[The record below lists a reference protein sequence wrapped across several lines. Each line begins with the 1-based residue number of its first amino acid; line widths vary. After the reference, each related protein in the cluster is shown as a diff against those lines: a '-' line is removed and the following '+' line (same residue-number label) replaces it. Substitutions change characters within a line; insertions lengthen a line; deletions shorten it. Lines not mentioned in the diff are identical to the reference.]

1 MDLYAYAQIPRFK
14 QLAEEHNIIVP
25 RLRGYRLMSEED
37 RYEQTEID
45 KLKRS
50 VVVEVAEDMCRAKPF
65 WSRTPKYR
73 EISSETDRI
82 CARYLFVETDEDGCK
97 EYVDVRWDALDDNMR
112 ETLLAAVEEKQ
123 QAIQKQF
130 DTFNKYVGK
139 NVLYI
144 HSRMGGGN
152 WEYYESKDALM
163 AQPWFL
169 ERVDDCVDG
178 TYCDFYASLD

>member
-1 MDLYAYAQIPRFK
+1 MDLYAFAQIPELK
-14 QLAEEHNIIVP
+14 HLAEERGIDIP

-37 RYEQTEID
+37 RFEQVEID
-45 KLKRS
+45 KLKRAA
-50 VVVEVAEDMCRAKPF
+50 VAEVAEQLCRSKPF
-65 WSRTPKYR
+65 WSRTPEYR
-73 EISSETDRI
+73 EISRDTDRLRE
-82 CARYLFVETDEDGCK
+82 RYCVVETDAMGLK
-97 EYVDVRWDALDDNMR
+97 ECVDVRWDALDDNMR
-112 ETLLAAVEEKQ
+112 EILLAAVEEKQ

-152 WEYYESKDALM
+152 WESYEHKEGITG
-163 AQPWFL
+163 QPWFL